1 MRFNCQ
7 VSELMAALS
16 TVSRALAVRSTLQVL
31 EGVLVESC
39 PEGLKLTCTDLALGI
54 ETSIAAE
61 ISEDGRVVLP
71 GRLFGEIV
79 RKLPGGTVE
88 ISVNDRYAATIRCQ
102 SSRTTLAGLNPVEY
116 PELPQVEG
124 GSRVSI
130 AQKTLK
136 DMVQKTCFAIAT
148 DETRP
153 ILTGCLMEISE
164 QEVRMVALDGFRLA
178 MRRADLAQPVEQPV
192 QAVVGGKMLS
202 ELAKVLADEEE
213 PVELNIGRTH
223 LSADMG
229 STRVVTR
236 LLEGEYIR
244 YRQILPTEWQ
254 TRIQVKCED
263 LGNSI
268 DRASLIAR
276 EGKNNL
282 VRFHIEGD
290 TLTLT
295 SNAELGDVQEQM
307 NILTEG
313 KDMDIAF
320 NVRYISDVLKV
331 LGEES
336 VCMRF
341 NSNVSPCVICPPE
354 GEDYLYLVL
363 PVRVFAS

>member
-7 VSELMAALS
+7 VTDLVNALS

-39 PEGLKLTCTDLALGI
+39 PEGLRLTCTDLALGI
-54 ETSIAAE
+54 ETSIPAQVTQE
-61 ISEDGRVVLP
+61 GRVVLP
-71 GRLFGEIV
+71 GRLFGEII
-79 RKLPGGTVE
+79 RKLPGGSVE

-102 SSRTTLAGLNPVEY
+102 SSRTTLAGMNPVEY

-124 GSRVSI
+124 GSRVTMQ
-130 AQKTLK
+130 QKTLR

-153 ILTGCLMEISE
+153 ILTGCLMEIE
-164 QEVRMVALDGFRLA
+164 GQEVRMVALDGFRLA
-178 MRRADLAQPVEQPV
+178 MRSADLPEPAGAPV

-202 ELAKVLADEEE
+202 ELAKVLSEEDAS
-213 PVELNIGRTH
+213 VELHIGRTH
-223 LSADMG
+223 LVADMG
-229 STRVVTR
+229 ATRVVTR

-254 TRIQVKCED
+254 TRIQVRCAD
-263 LGNSI
+263 LGNAI

-307 NILTEG
+307 SILTEG
-313 KDMDIAF
+313 KDMEIAF
-320 NVRYISDVLKV
+320 NVRYVSDVLKV